1 MNTQK
6 PLSQHER
13 IRRVMLLCCHALRN
27 FAFYKSG
34 WKSRQLQA
42 TNQFWVEANG
52 AFLDRAIL
60 EWCKLFADGKGKHH
74 WKRVIK
80 DPAEFEST
88 LYKHLRLS
96 KREFQL
102 YIKKVLRYRDKFIAH
117 LDEDRVMY
125 IPRIKIARNAAAFL
139 YDYLRKDPIAC
150 QSIQD
155 ANLDSVDFYSA
166 MYQQGF
172 FEYKKSYQAKRY
184 LK

>member
-1 MNTQK
+1 MNVKK

-13 IRRVMLLCCHALRN
+13 IRRVMLLCCHAFRN
-27 FAFYKSG
+27 FAFYRSG
-34 WKSRQLQA
+34 WKSRKLQA
-42 TNQFWVEANG
+42 RNQFWIEANG

-60 EWCKLFADGKGKHH
+60 EWCKLFADRKGRHH

-80 DPAEFEST
+80 DPVQFESA

-96 KREFQL
+96 KREYLL
-102 YIKKVLRYRDKFIAH
+102 YLKKVLRYRDKFIAH

-125 IPRIKIARNAAAFL
+125 IPRIKTARNATAFL

-155 ANLDSVDFYSA
+155 ANLASVDFYSA
-166 MYQQGF
+166 MYRQDF
-172 FEYKKSYQAKRY
+172 FEYKKSYQAKCY